1 MTGTSLILLV
11 FVAGRDIN
19 LDVMR
24 IQGYRFFCNK
34 LWNATK
40 FALTNLGE
48 GYVPPAAV
56 QVCWTCFFP

>member
-1 MTGTSLILLV
+1 MSFIL
-11 FVAGRDIN
+11 FTGRDIN

-40 FALTNLGE
+40 FALMALGE
-48 GYVPPAAV
+48 AYTPQV
-56 QVCWTCFFP
+56 QVKVSVDCHNVTM